1 MQRNDPP
8 TITYSTLH
16 TGAGIVETL
25 PLMGTE
31 DDPDGVNIE
40 HLIVYDEEV
49 AANPTAMVETTL
61 SASHRASMEVQEV
74 TTTTTYVNSSCTVSI
89 SDKVSASGTFTLGM
103 SINSFPKYHRG
114 GKSTFKIK
122 KVENVVNDVTILVVI
137 IVKIIFIRSFLFY
150 CLLLN

>member
-31 DDPDGVNIE
+31 DDLNGVNIE

-49 AANPTAMVETTL
+49 AANPT
-61 SASHRASMEVQEV
+61 
-74 TTTTTYVNSSCTVSI
+74 
-89 SDKVSASGTFTLGM
+89 
-103 SINSFPKYHRG
+103 
-114 GKSTFKIK
+114 GK
-122 KVENVVNDVTILVVI
+122 
-137 IVKIIFIRSFLFY
+137 
-150 CLLLN
+150 

>member
-31 DDPDGVNIE
+31 DDPKGVNIE

-49 AANPTAMVETTL
+49 AANPTGKY
-61 SASHRASMEVQEV
+61 SKRKRACIAYMESTVV
-74 TTTTTYVNSSCTVSI
+74 DISIITPSFKPVALYFSRISS
-89 SDKVSASGTFTLGM
+89 L
-103 SINSFPKYHRG
+103 
-114 GKSTFKIK
+114 
-122 KVENVVNDVTILVVI
+122 
-137 IVKIIFIRSFLFY
+137 
-150 CLLLN
+150 

>member
-31 DDPDGVNIE
+31 DDLNGVNIE

-49 AANPTAMVETTL
+49 AANPTGKYSKRKRACIAYMESTVVWHFYNYSL
-61 SASHRASMEVQEV
+61 SFKPVALYFSRI
-74 TTTTTYVNSSCTVSI
+74 SS
-89 SDKVSASGTFTLGM
+89 L
-103 SINSFPKYHRG
+103 
-114 GKSTFKIK
+114 
-122 KVENVVNDVTILVVI
+122 
-137 IVKIIFIRSFLFY
+137 
-150 CLLLN
+150 